1 MVVLR
6 FTVAGLRLGTVHLHE
21 VYRCSMRKGETCME
35 QKFTA
40 EIGYVLLS
48 PYIEKS
54 YKGNA
59 DGGAIDG

>member
-1 MVVLR
+1 
-6 FTVAGLRLGTVHLHE
+6 
-21 VYRCSMRKGETCME
+21 ME